1 MTGEMQRPA
10 SYQPHV
16 LLAESDESTLRVE
29 ELLLQTCGYRGELCV
44 QSAGGHLP
52 LHSPCPAACI
62 VHDTLLAVAL
72 RKCVT
77 PAQ

>member
-1 MTGEMQRPA
+1 MGEMLRSA

-16 LLAESDESTLRVE
+16 LLAESDESALRVE
-29 ELLLQTCGYRGELCV
+29 EHLLQSCGYRGESCV
-44 QSAGGHLP
+44 QGAGGHL
-52 LHSPCPAACI
+52 LSRCACPAICT
-62 VHDTLLAVAL
+62 VHNTLLAVAL

>member
-1 MTGEMQRPA
+1 MGEMLGSA

-29 ELLLQTCGYRGELCV
+29 EHLLQTCGYRGESCDY
-44 QSAGGHLP
+44 SARGHSL
-52 LHSPCPAACI
+52 SRSACPAACM
-62 VHDTLLAVAL
+62 VHDMLLAVAL

>member
-1 MTGEMQRPA
+1 MGEMLRSA

-16 LLAESDESTLRVE
+16 LLADSDESTLRVE
-29 ELLLQTCGYRGELCV
+29 ELLLQTCGYRGESCV
-44 QSAGGHLP
+44 QSAGGCP
-52 LHSPCPAACI
+52 FSRSACPAACI
-62 VHDTLLAVAL
+62 VHNTLHAVAL